1 MPQRSSTISSAARSS
16 RPTLEGPG
24 TPTRRRPVTD
34 RGLLVR
40 PRSRRRSDDRLA
52 LDELA
57 HQCVSAESPAGDHI
71 LLHVPSGTYL
81 RLDGSAPTIVDLLT
95 ETGDRDQ
102 AAAMLAAR
110 FDLPM
115 TRAVADV
122 DSVVTALSGLRATR
136 ASHPRRPT
144 VAGTAE
150 VIRSWWRLPGARR
163 VAVLKV
169 TAVVVGVEAG
179 LRVTDVGRLASRVGV
194 PLAAR
199 TSVAPGGDSDGDV
212 ARLTTSE
219 QRDYWAASWV
229 LDRWLYDGTCLR
241 RALVTG
247 FLLRRHRPVL
257 HLGLIDDGRTSHAW
271 VEADGMTFNTE
282 PVTGLFTAFGTP
294 REGSAGT
301 GHAGSGGDPA

>member
-1 MPQRSSTISSAARSS
+1 MVLP
-16 RPTLEGPG
+16 L
-24 TPTRRRPVTD
+24 
-34 RGLLVR
+34 
-40 PRSRRRSDDRLA
+40 SRRRSDDRLA

-57 HQCVSAESPAGDHI
+57 HQCVSAESPSGDHI

-122 DSVVTALSGLRATR
+122 DSVVAALSGLRATR
-136 ASHPRRPT
+136 VSHPRRPT
-144 VAGTAE
+144 AAGTAE
-150 VIRSWWRLPGARR
+150 
-163 VAVLKV
+163 VLKV
-169 TAVVVGVEAG
+169 TAVVVGVEVG
-179 LRVTDVGRLASRVGV
+179 LRVTDVGRLASKVGV

-199 TSVAPGGDSDGDV
+199 TSVAPVGDSDGDV
-212 ARLTTSE
+212 ARLTTTE

-247 FLLRRHRPVL
+247 YLLRRHRPVL

-294 REGSAGT
+294 REGSVGT
-301 GHAGSGGDPA
+301 EDAGSGSDPT